1 MVYFLILFIDFI
13 FYFLSSDIYK
23 NKVLFPSLLEL
34 DRTSETIQELI
45 NEELWIL
52 NSLQSRIQVI
62 FIYNSYKNKFT
73 YY

>member
-1 MVYFLILFIDFI
+1 MVYFLILFIHFYFL

-34 DRTSETIQELI
+34 DRTSETIQDLI

-52 NSLQSRIQVI
+52 NSIQS
-62 FIYNSYKNKFT
+62 
-73 YY
+73 